1 MEMNCW
7 KQEERMRRSFC
18 QQLWMK
24 DGLGADASQL
34 LMCVHE
40 PVQWEWR
47 HEDEIEDKHHSHR
60 VLEEE
65 SLSSVD
71 P

>member
-1 MEMNCW
+1 
-7 KQEERMRRSFC
+7 
-18 QQLWMK
+18 MK

-47 HEDEIEDKHHSHR
+47 HEDEVEDKHHSHR

>member
-1 MEMNCW
+1 MT
-7 KQEERMRRSFC
+7 RSFY
-18 QQLWMK
+18 QQLWRK
-24 DGLGADASQL
+24 DGLGAYASQI

-47 HEDEIEDKHHSHR
+47 HEDEEEEEDKHHSHM

-65 SLSSVD
+65 SLSSID